1 MEVVGYSDGI
11 RRRTCALSNMPSLKK
26 DMVVRNL
33 IKKGFEQD
41 ERDHLYLCYVRS
53 DGLRT
58 SIRTKVSHGS
68 KSDITTGLVSA
79 MARQCHI
86 TTQQFRRLAECTLYR
101 QQYEQLLTI
110 GGQFSR
116 RKSRPG
122 NSCSGLHTFW

>member
-1 MEVVGYSDGI
+1 
-11 RRRTCALSNMPSLKK
+11 MPSLKK

-86 TTQQFRRLAECTLYR
+86 TTQQFKQLAECTLDR

-110 GGQFSR
+110 GGQFSALR
-116 RKSRPG
+116 RFVWVDASANRAATAYTSAPLC
-122 NSCSGLHTFW
+122 NRRLT

>member
-1 MEVVGYSDGI
+1 
-11 RRRTCALSNMPSLKK
+11 MPSLKK

-86 TTQQFRRLAECTLYR
+86 TTQQFKQLAECTLDR
-101 QQYEQLLTI
+101 QQYEQLLAI
-110 GGQFSR
+110 GGQFSALRGLVWVDVSANRVATAYASVPLCTR
-116 RKSRPG
+116 R
-122 NSCSGLHTFW
+122 LT

>member
-1 MEVVGYSDGI
+1 
-11 RRRTCALSNMPSLKK
+11 MPSLKK

-41 ERDHLYLCYVRS
+41 ERDQIYLCYVRS

-110 GGQFSR
+110 GGHFSALRGFVWVDASANRVAAAYTSAPLCNR
-116 RKSRPG
+116 R
-122 NSCSGLHTFW
+122 LT